1 MWRMVYDRLVI
12 IDSIISYKRQI
23 MFTKLWEKIL
33 AVSICIIGS
42 IVIALIKLRGRDKNG
57 RRNYNKTDKK
67 SID

>member
-1 MWRMVYDRLVI
+1 
-12 IDSIISYKRQI
+12 
-23 MFTKLWEKIL
+23 MFNKLWEKIL